1 MEIQNF
7 DSGSEFLD
15 DLINE
20 IKSVV
25 DGAKVKIETK
35 VNEELLKTYWTIGNL
50 IVDRETSEE
59 LTPRSLILDL
69 SKELTR
75 QLGKGFSRSNLF
87 NMRNFFL
94 NYKDVQALS
103 GHLSWSH
110 YCELLSIAEIDKRS
124 FYEQETINSKW
135 SIRELKR
142 QIDSSL
148 YERLILSKG
157 QRNKQEIIRLSKE
170 GQIIEKA
177 SDIIKEPYVLEFL
190 GIPENK
196 PLLEKDLERKLI
208 RYIEDFLL
216 ELGRGFMFVGSQKR
230 ITIGNHHHYVDMV
243 FYNKILKSYIL
254 IDLKMNK
261 LRPADIGQM
270 NTYLN
275 YYKMEI
281 NEEIDTDPIGII
293 LCADK
298 DEIVAEY
305 ALGGLNNQIFAS
317 RYVYYLPNKEE
328 LIRQVEKAMKDLEE
342 EE

>member
-1 MEIQNF
+1 MDIEKI
-7 DSGSEFLD
+7 DDGSEFLD

-25 DGAKVKIETK
+25 DGAKSRIEAK
-35 VNEELLKTYWTIGNL
+35 VNEELLRTYWTIGKL
-50 IVDRETSEE
+50 IVDREASGD
-59 LTPRSLILDL
+59 LTPRGLILDL

-94 NYKDVQALS
+94 NYPDVQTLS

-110 YCELLSIAEIDKRS
+110 YCELLSIAETDKRS
-124 FYEQETINSKW
+124 FYENETINSRW

-142 QIDSSL
+142 QVNSSL

-157 QRNKQEIIRLSKE
+157 QKNKQEVLRLSRE
-170 GQIIEKA
+170 GQVIEKA
-177 SDIIKEPYVLEFL
+177 ADVIKEPYVLEFL

-196 PLLEKDLERKLI
+196 PLLEKDLEKKLI

-275 YYKMEI
+275 FYKTEV
-281 NEEIDTDPIGII
+281 NEDIDTDPIGII

-328 LIRQVEKAMKDLEE
+328 LIRQVEMALRDLGEE
-342 EE
+342 E